1 MTKYHLRRRLI
12 IFAAAV
18 ALPLTAVSVSSG
30 SPSAAASV
38 TGAAAPGPGASATSA
53 AVPRPAK
60 AAVPADD
67 ASCVTP
73 GAICA
78 PGGEFSVTY
87 TVTGTGDCSWTAS
100 IVWGDGKT
108 DTVDYGSAGFTA
120 DHQYAKSGV
129 YDVSVTGSGEST
141 DPDTTCTFYPLNE
154 EVEVPVDHFVINLKL
169 WIPQQGVLDPADPTA
184 EVPYAVWRGLV
195 GLELEPDLS
204 NPNPA
209 VGPFEAGSTC
219 QDPATFSSEAET
231 TVGSFLDGDGY
242 TGYNDGTSY
251 RAAATV
257 SFDWNLSTVSNI
269 VSTPSAALSHRTIVE
284 ETHTTHGTVTR
295 QCHEYH
301 LGTAAVSA
309 TAQGPSGVSINMNG
323 VVGFLTKLA
332 KATGAYPSNTWKIL
346 VNPDGS
352 LSISYA
358 ASDFPSTGVQVLING
373 QVEGTD
379 IVNDASCYT
388 AADTLGP
395 FAVAE
400 FITLFHTMTKG
411 SLPVITPDGPPSNV
425 DILSPGCLPG
435 FLR

>member
-12 IFAAAV
+12 IVAAAV
-18 ALPLTAVSVSSG
+18 ALPLTAVSVGAG

-38 TGAAAPGPGASATSA
+38 TGAPASVPGGSATSA
-53 AVPRPAK
+53 AVPRSAK

-100 IVWGDGKT
+100 IDWGDGTT
-108 DTVDYGSAGFTA
+108 DTVDYGSAGFTE
-120 DHQYAKSGV
+120 DHQYAKSGL
-129 YDVSVTGSGEST
+129 YDVSVTGSGASS
-141 DPDTTCTFYPLNE
+141 DPDTTCTFYPSNE

-169 WIPQQGVLDPADPTA
+169 WIPQQGVVDPADPTGV
-184 EVPYAVWRGLV
+184 VPYSLWRDLV
-195 GLELEPDLS
+195 ALRIEPDLS
-204 NPNPA
+204 NPNPDI
-209 VGPFEAGSTC
+209 GLFEPGSTC
-219 QDPATFSSEAET
+219 QDPAAPSGLSLT
-231 TVGSFLDGDGY
+231 TVSSILLGDGY

-251 RAAATV
+251 RVEATV

-269 VSTPSAALSHRTIVE
+269 VFTQYAGTSQRFIVE
-284 ETHTTHGTVTR
+284 KTYSTHGTVTLE
-295 QCHEYH
+295 CTEDH
-301 LGTAAVSA
+301 LGTAHVSA
-309 TAQGPSGVSINMNG
+309 TPQGPSGVGISLTG
-323 VVGFLTKLA
+323 SVGFLTTLA
-332 KATGAYPSNTWKIL
+332 TFTGTHPSSTWKIL

-358 ASDFPSTGVQVLING
+358 ASDFPSTGIQVLING

-379 IVNDASCYT
+379 TVNDASCYT

-395 FAVAE
+395 FAVAN

-411 SLPVITPDGPPSNV
+411 SLPAITPGGPPSNV
-425 DILSPGCLPG
+425 DILSPGCLPE